1 MVYYSLHH
9 SESER
14 LLKFAEMFPTPRT
27 IKDARKIALAYVKYS
42 DYTDSV
48 LIRKEWEN
56 YMLIQDNGTA
66 VYMKGDFVAKDSPIM
81 VLNSDGSIKKTY
93 GKVKKMISAKQTK
106 KRK

>member
-14 LLKFAEMFPTPRT
+14 PLKFAEFYPTPRT
-27 IKDARKIALAYVKYS
+27 IKDARKIALDYVKYS
-42 DYTDSV
+42 DYTESV
-48 LIRKEWEN
+48 LIRKDWEN
-56 YMLIQDNGTA
+56 YMLIQDNGSA
-66 VYMKGDFVAKDSPIM
+66 VYMKGDFVAKDSPVM

-93 GKVKKMISAKQTK
+93 GKIIKKSSKQTK

>member
-14 LLKFAEMFPTPRT
+14 PLKFAEMYPTPRT
-27 IKDARKIALAYVKYS
+27 IKDARKIALDYVKYS

-48 LIRKEWEN
+48 LIQKDWEN

-66 VYMKGDFVAKDSPIM
+66 VYMKGDFIAEDSPVM
-81 VLNSDGSIKKTY
+81 VLNSDGSIRKTY
-93 GKVKKMISAKQTK
+93 GKVKKKSAKQTK

>member
-1 MVYYSLHH
+1 MVYYSLHD

-14 LLKFAEMFPTPRT
+14 PLKFAEMFPTPRT

-42 DYTDSV
+42 GYTESV
-48 LIRKEWEN
+48 IIRKNLDN
-56 YMLIQDNGTA
+56 YMFIQDNGTA
-66 VYMKGDFVAKDSPIM
+66 EYMDGDFVAKDSPIM

-93 GKVKKMISAKQTK
+93 GKVKKKSAKQIK